1 MTLHVGDIVDLDTPS
16 TGFEGA
22 IVIAGYSVDDGNLT
36 KLYGDEIDE
45 DGEFTLHCVAYE
57 GKPIFTV
64 RGWMLS
70 EGDLTVTKRWSETK
84 AA

>member
-22 IVIAGYSVDDGNLT
+22 VVIAGYSVDDGN
-36 KLYGDEIDE
+36 LYGDEIDE
-45 DGEFTLHCVAYE
+45 DGEFTLRCVAYE

-70 EGDLTVTKRWSETK
+70 EGDLTVIKRWTETK